1 MPRSLEYSL
10 EDVCKDV
17 SDDGREASRER
28 TTLTERMLSGV
39 IKNHAKRCTGIA
51 WFKDCHFL
59 SFKEFKRNKN
69 FCTQRELP
77 KVYKQDA
84 FAYLNDLVVI

>member
-1 MPRSLEYSL
+1 MPRSLENSL

-28 TTLTERMLSGV
+28 TLTERMLSGV
-39 IKNHAKRCTGIA
+39 IKNHAKRCIGIA
-51 WFKDCHFL
+51 WFEDCHSL

-69 FCTQRELP
+69 FYTKR
-77 KVYKQDA
+77 
-84 FAYLNDLVVI
+84 VVAQSLQIRCFCLS